1 MHRNLAVLAGT
12 VLAIVVSQPFASAQ
26 PVTNVLTAEQ
36 VSCNESQLSNL
47 LQRLT
52 LIGINDPEDTRSLNL
67 FVTYSNPFGFFEG
80 LAVVN
85 QKPIQATTPIGGTR
99 PESFLAFSLNPSI
112 RTTLLNPT
120 RQRLPQVSL
129 VREESSS
136 NLVSPSSPDAL
147 SLLLN
152 PTLADQGGA
161 GRLEINNINVTGSNA
176 SCSLRRDLDVKPGR
190 GLILAGLTSP
200 CHTELTDFDRFVF
213 EILERTL
220 RVQSPGDASQDFK
233 VALFRGENNQ
243 VYRIDIYPVDVNGAT
258 SGRIALELAV
268 TTDVQGRL
276 QTGTLSVLPA
286 CASTLDDNCT
296 STNADVDVYV
306 FAPVLA
312 GTQIRRATD
321 PFAKLSIR
329 NGVPTPAITVS
340 WTDLLENT
348 PWND

>member
-1 MHRNLAVLAGT
+1 MRRNLAISAFA
-12 VLAIVVSQPFASAQ
+12 VLAIVLSQPFALAQ
-26 PVTNVLTAEQ
+26 PVTNTLTGEQ

-52 LIGINDPEDTRSLNL
+52 LVGTNDTEDARSLNL

-80 LAVVN
+80 LAVAN
-85 QKPIQATTPIGGTR
+85 QKPIQATTPVGGTR
-99 PESFLAFSLNPSI
+99 PETFLAFSLNPSI

-129 VREESSS
+129 VREEPAS
-136 NLVSPSSPDAL
+136 NLVSPSSPDVL
-147 SLLLN
+147 TLLLN

-161 GRLEINNINVTGSNA
+161 GRLEINNIDVTGSNA

-190 GLILAGLTSP
+190 GLILAGLTTA
-200 CHTELTDFDRFVF
+200 CHTELTEFDRFVF

-220 RVQSPGDASQDFK
+220 RVQSPGNASQDFK
-233 VALFRGENNQ
+233 VAIFRGENNQ
-243 VYRIDIYPVDVNGAT
+243 VYRIDIYPVGVNGAT
-258 SGRIALELAV
+258 SGRIALELAL
-268 TTDVQGRL
+268 TTDVQSRL

-286 CASTLDDNCT
+286 CASALDDNCT
-296 STNADVDVYV
+296 SSNLDVDVYV
-306 FAPVLA
+306 FAPVLG
-312 GTQIRRATD
+312 GTQIRRTSD

-329 NGVPTPAITVS
+329 NGVPTPSITVS
-340 WTDLLENT
+340 WADILENT